1 MGSITKEIFSMTR
14 AFAKSPNSCNKHHT
28 PDHTNLLKKYNLS
41 KEDIIT
47 GVHCTA
53 FAMVRKKRS
62 WFCPSCSAFDKK
74 PLIKAVKDYFLL
86 IKPSITSKEFREF
99 VHISSKDTANRLLVS
114 MNYLIQVKIEG
125 KFITLQK
132 IFGNE

>member
-1 MGSITKEIFSMTR
+1 MTR

-47 GVHCTA
+47 GVHCT
-53 FAMVRKKRS
+53 
-62 WFCPSCSAFDKK
+62 AFDKK